1 MWFLLFTDVI
11 QQHNITVNT
20 AIIVQFVAQ
29 KHAPVVYYHLI
40 LTNLASVLMFSDIMM
55 ISIIVI
61 PYSGK
66 VWQGEILAIL
76 VNHP

>member
-1 MWFLLFTDVI
+1 M
-11 QQHNITVNT
+11 
-20 AIIVQFVAQ
+20 IIVQFIAQ

-40 LTNLASVLMFSDIMM
+40 LTNLASVLLFSDIMM

-66 VWQGEILAIL
+66 VWQGEIFGNFDESSVIHQTKIFQIITY
-76 VNHP
+76 N